1 MVSTSQTVLP
11 WLDRTAQSGSPAQA
25 IKSTETKDKGFH
37 PFGQDGISFLDLIDV
52 VNPLHHIPV
61 IGPIYRNIT
70 GDVIDVLPRITGSTL
85 FFGPIGAG
93 LAAADVVLE
102 ESTGRDTG
110 EHILAM
116 LRDLA
121 PAQTAAAT
129 PSQTDSSES
138 SDPIN
143 AWLHAEALYHKQY
156 TEANEPN
163 ATTPKPEKPALL
175 PTNPAAGSVLAWA
188 QAESAYRAGLAAR
201 QSASTASKLPQP
213 EYRRSRDLAF
223 AAQAPRAKKP
233 QELPEFPA
241 VHRSESATNPDGA
254 ELHGGRPLDAMLRGL
269 VPSGDHN
276 TRAHSRG
283 DRAAAN

>member
-61 IGPIYRNIT
+61 VGPIYRNIT

-121 PAQTAAAT
+121 PAQTAAVT
-129 PSQTDSSES
+129 PSHTDSSKS

-156 TEANEPN
+156 AKANEPN
-163 ATTPKPEKPALL
+163 AKSAKSVKPTPL
-175 PTNPAAGSVLAWA
+175 PTNPAADSVLAWA

-201 QSASTASKLPQP
+201 QSASTGSELPQS
-213 EYRRSRDLAF
+213 EYQRSRDIAF
-223 AAQAPRAKKP
+223 AAPAPHDTIS
-233 QELPEFPA
+233 QELP
-241 VHRSESATNPDGA
+241 
-254 ELHGGRPLDAMLRGL
+254 
-269 VPSGDHN
+269 
-276 TRAHSRG
+276 
-283 DRAAAN
+283 

>member
-1 MVSTSQTVLP
+1 M
-11 WLDRTAQSGSPAQA
+11 AQSGSPAQA

-121 PAQTAAAT
+121 PPRPLQ
-129 PSQTDSSES
+129 PR
-138 SDPIN
+138 
-143 AWLHAEALYHKQY
+143 L
-156 TEANEPN
+156 
-163 ATTPKPEKPALL
+163 
-175 PTNPAAGSVLAWA
+175 
-188 QAESAYRAGLAAR
+188 AR
-201 QSASTASKLPQP
+201 QI
-213 EYRRSRDLAF
+213 
-223 AAQAPRAKKP
+223 AQR
-233 QELPEFPA
+233 F
-241 VHRSESATNPDGA
+241 
-254 ELHGGRPLDAMLRGL
+254 
-269 VPSGDHN
+269 
-276 TRAHSRG
+276 
-283 DRAAAN
+283 